1 MNGERY
7 LSKKELKHLFRNLKQ
22 SELTEAMMWRLIDVL
37 WRDKYTMRTSGF
49 VHAGSPDSIIDFNPA
64 TRIFSIT
71 PRDPEVETYKPRVSF
86 YTFSYTAH
94 YEQRFKREELELPD
108 EEGLYC
114 IYYDTD
120 EELRTH
126 RLFALKNPDEFQ
138 LRDIYYD
145 NVIVAFVY
153 WNATAK
159 EIEHFGDSRHGS
171 EWQPQMH
178 LYLHNAFNARRK
190 SGLTLTDTHFGG
202 DGSDNDHAKFSVTG
216 GEMLHDDFQLDIP
229 SSSNSLPIMYQFGTL
244 PRFLNKAGYAIWQ
257 QSGRACYNSGGAINQ
272 AADGWHVLYHIF
284 ATNEIA
290 ISNRKIISVMGRD
303 HYETLAEAY
312 AAADGEL
319 DYALSWMPQQGR
331 LHIATIVVQTAD
343 AYTNDIHSRIVGIW
357 GEGHPPVTIAENTK
371 QLLAI
376 TDKQELSIP
385 GEFEADEFYGIK
397 NRVWQKIVSGGGGA
411 DGRGIVSILLTSTA
425 GLVKTYT
432 ITYTDATTSTFDV
445 TDGEDGTHGTPGAPG
460 RGISSIVLHATVGL
474 VKTYR
479 ITFTDATT
487 FDYDVTD
494 GEDGGGGTGGAEPP
508 ELHLDFEE
516 AGDQFVYN
524 VPYNMK
530 FTSMVCE
537 GTDATLDVA
546 LNTVMARYDRLTITA
561 TASGL
566 VSLYGVYV

>member
-1 MNGERY
+1 MAAERD
-7 LSKKELKHLFRNLKQ
+7 LSKKELKHIFRNPV
-22 SELTEAMMWRLIDVL
+22 EVTEAMYWKMIDTL

-49 VHAGSPDSIIDFNPA
+49 VHAGSPDSVIAFDA
-64 TRIFSIT
+64 VTRIFSIT
-71 PRDPEVETYKPRVSF
+71 PRDPEVETYKPRFSF
-86 YTFSYTAH
+86 YTYNYTAH
-94 YEQRFKREELELPD
+94 YEQRYKPEFLELPD
-108 EEGLYC
+108 VEGLYV

-120 EELRTH
+120 EYHRTH
-126 RLFALKNPDEFQ
+126 KLFSLRNPDEYQ

-145 NVIVAFVY
+145 KVIVAFIY
-153 WNATAK
+153 WDAVAK
-159 EIEHFGDSRHGS
+159 QALHFGDSRHGS

-178 LYLHNAFNARRK
+178 LYLHTAFNARRK
-190 SGLTLTDTHFGG
+190 NGLTLTGTNFGG
-202 DGSDNDHAKFSVTG
+202 DGSSNEHAQFSVTG
-216 GEMLHDDFQLDIP
+216 GTMLHDDFEMDIP
-229 SSSNSLPIMYQFGTL
+229 SSSNSLPILYQYGTL
-244 PRFLNKAGYAIWQ
+244 PRYHTKTGYAIYQ
-257 QSGRACYNSGGAINQ
+257 LSSRACYNSGGAVIP
-272 AADGWHVLYHIF
+272 ADEGFHVLYHIF
-284 ATNEIA
+284 ATNEIGIA
-290 ISNRKIISVMGRD
+290 NRKIISVMGRW

-312 AAADGEL
+312 AAAPGEL

-331 LHIATIVVQTAD
+331 LHIATIVVQTSD

-371 QLLAI
+371 QLLEI

-385 GEFEADEFYGIK
+385 GNFETDEFYAIK

-445 TDGEDGTHGTPGAPG
+445 TDGEDGAPG
-460 RGISSIVLHATVGL
+460 RGISSIALHATVGL

-494 GEDGGGGTGGAEPP
+494 GEEGGGGTGGTEPP

-516 AGDQFVYN
+516 AGDEFTYT
-524 VPYNMK
+524 VPYAMK
-530 FTSMVCE
+530 FTSQVSLVS
-537 GTDATLDVA
+537 DATLDVA
-546 LNTVMARYDRLTITA
+546 LNTNLARYDKLTVTA
-561 TASGL
+561 TAGGL
-566 VSLYGVYV
+566 VSLYGEYL